1 MANRFPIIVDRD
13 DQNKLKELPTGDN
26 LDLTGSGIVN
36 AGNISASGLSIGGV
50 SYNPFSGSYNDL
62 TDRPNIPSNTD
73 QLTEGVNNQYF
84 TPGRVAGLFREG
96 DGIDIVYNSQ
106 SDTITITAS
115 GGGSGGASDL
125 EDLRDVNVASPSNNQ
140 ILKYNVNTQRF
151 ENGFVRYDEVGGTP
165 SLSDVATSGSYND
178 LTDRPTLV
186 NDIDDLADVD
196 TSSVTPSAG
205 QVLKWDGSKWAP
217 ADDIT
222 SGGAGLNADTLDG
235 FDSTYFLNYNNL
247 ANTPTQFSGSF
258 VDLTNKPT
266 TLSGYGITDALRASQ
281 SFTSGQIT
289 VDTDSGVII
298 GDDQDLSI
306 TVGTKAEIKSNTN
319 NQDIAFKVTAG
330 NQEITAI
337 NIDAGSGQ
345 IGIYKTNATATLD
358 VGGTVKATSFTGS
371 GANLT
376 NITLEKVIQADSTT
390 NESFSTGSHNPTQVS
405 TYNLGTSGVRW
416 ANVYADTL
424 HGDGS
429 NITNLSIDYN
439 TEVTNKPTIPTNNS
453 QLTNGAGYINDISGE
468 DLGDLNNVTITS
480 VADGEVLK
488 YDSGTG
494 LWINGEAGDT
504 VGNFTLSN
512 SNIDTDDSSEITVT
526 PAVRM
531 NTHLTVENN
540 LTVTNAISADTFEST
555 TTGTPVIESASNLE
569 IDAGDTVILTNGPI
583 RMAVFTTTERDALT
597 AVNGDMVYNST
608 TNKFQGYANGAWV
621 DLH

>member
-178 LTDRPTLV
+178 LIDRPTLV

-390 NESFSTGSHNPTQVS
+390 NESFSTGSHNPTQDS

-439 TEVTNKPTIPTNNS
+439 TEITNKPTIPTNNS

-531 NTHLTVENN
+531 NSDLTVENN

>member
-125 EDLRDVNVASPSNNQ
+125 EDLRDVNVANPSNNQ

-390 NESFSTGSHNPTQVS
+390 NESFSTGSHNPTQDS

-439 TEVTNKPTIPTNNS
+439 TEITNKPTIPTNNS

-531 NTHLTVENN
+531 NSDLTVENN

-597 AVNGDMVYNST
+597 AVNGDMIYNST

>member
-125 EDLRDVNVASPSNNQ
+125 EDLRDVNVANPSNNQ

-390 NESFSTGSHNPTQVS
+390 NESFSTGSHNPTQDS

-439 TEVTNKPTIPTNNS
+439 TEITNKPTIPTNNS

-531 NTHLTVENN
+531 NSDLTVENN